1 MPTTVPERAASGH
14 TRLEREPKQRQPVVW
29 ALWCC
34 ALSHPYFW
42 TVAESVDEKK
52 IEHHRYITIINGDG
66 MTRSSF
72 QEQKSLVQEVIEAAG
87 HLCIFLPKFH
97 CELNFIEFFWG
108 AVKRYLRENCDYS
121 FTTLQE
127 NMPNALASVSVEII
141 RKWEHRMKQ
150 WMEAY
155 GDGLGAKDAQI
166 QVKKFS
172 SKCYMSHR
180 RIPEHVAAALDA

>member
-1 MPTTVPERAASGH
+1 MCQVITEWGLWKNRLVMQCKKSKKDGSGVKCKPGA
-14 TRLEREPKQRQPVVW
+14 TDCCVKCILDLQP
-29 ALWCC
+29 
-34 ALSHPYFW
+34 
-42 TVAESVDEKK
+42 
-52 IEHHRYITIINGDG
+52 N
-66 MTRSSF
+66 F

-97 CELNFIEFFWG
+97 CKLNFIEFFWG
-108 AVKRYLRENCDYS
+108 AVKRYLQENCDYS

-127 NMPNALASVSVEII
+127 NMPKALASVSVKTI

-166 QVKKFS
+166 QVNKFS
-172 SKCYMSHR
+172 SKRYMSRR
-180 RIPEHVAAALDA
+180 RIPERVAAALDT